1 MQKILSFLFL
11 LTLSFFSNAQSPF
24 QNVLIGSWGFPNE
37 PAICIS
43 PVDTNIIT
51 AAANTDLFYS
61 STDGGKTWSMLQ
73 ADSKFGVFGDPCL
86 VADTNGAF
94 LYFHLA
100 QNDTITIWPRWAD
113 RIVCQKTVDGGNT
126 WLVDTFAGL
135 NLPKMQDKEWSVV
148 DPARNYVYTAW
159 TQFDLYGSTAAQDS
173 SVIRFSASQDGGT
186 SWSAAKTIGALEGDC
201 VDSDSTIEG
210 AMPAVGPNGEVYLA
224 YAVDEKIYFN
234 KSTDFGNTWLGSEI
248 HVADQLEG
256 WDYEIAGIYRCNG
269 MPVLHCDLSGGPH
282 TGTIYLNWTDKQ
294 IANDADV
301 YFAKSI
307 DGGDTWS
314 APVRVNDDP
323 AGSDNFMSWMT
334 VDQTNGDIYIV
345 YYDRRNHPS
354 TTLTDVY
361 MARSTDGGSSFSNF
375 RISNTPFT
383 AQAGIFHGDY
393 INLSAVNGCV
403 RPVWTRQDTGQTSI
417 WTALINFKDSSTV
430 VNGIDK
436 QSSVDGNWRL
446 MSENPTKGSCVIA
459 VGDIGANGTV
469 SLFTADGRLVY
480 EWTKVDA
487 KGFLKFNLADLG
499 LPSSLYY
506 LRCSDG
512 LSGAAFRLVYCR

>member
-1 MQKILSFLFL
+1 MQKKLSLLFL
-11 LTLSFFSNAQSPF
+11 LAFSFLSNAQSPF
-24 QNVLIGSWGFPNE
+24 QNILIGSWGFPNE

-43 PVDTNIIT
+43 PVDTNIIM
-51 AAANTDLFYS
+51 AAANTNLFYS

-113 RIVCQKTVDGGNT
+113 RIVCQKTIDGGNT

-135 NLPKMQDKEWSVV
+135 NLPKMQDKEWSAV

-173 SVIRFSASQDGGT
+173 SVIRFSRSQDGGT
-186 SWSAAKTIGALEGDC
+186 SWSAAKTIGELEGDC
-201 VDSDSTIEG
+201 IDSDSTIEG

-269 MPVLHCDLSGGPH
+269 MPVLNCDLSGGPH

-301 YFAKSI
+301 YFSKSI

-314 APVRVNDDP
+314 APLRVNDDP
-323 AGSDNFMSWMT
+323 AGSDNFMSWMAL
-334 VDQTNGDIYIV
+334 DQTNGDIYIV

-361 MARSTDGGSSFSNF
+361 MARSTDGGNSFSNF
-375 RISNTPFT
+375 RISDTPFT

-417 WTALINFKDSSTV
+417 WTALINFKDSTTV
-430 VNGIDK
+430 INGIN
-436 QSSVDGNWRL
+436 QQASVDGNWRL

-487 KGFLKFNLADLG
+487 KGFLKFNLADFG
-499 LPSSLYY
+499 LPSSLYH

-512 LSGAAFRLVYCR
+512 LAGAAFRLVYCR